1 MRKEFLVERQGKQ
14 FVLYAGL
21 LALGHEQGLMSIRT
35 HLIQIP
41 SETNNR
47 VAICSATV
55 VLEKDGVARE
65 FHGIGDAAPN
75 NVAPAMANCTIRLAE
90 TRAKARALRDAVNVG
105 LASLE
110 ELGDEDVYEGAPERG
125 YVVGSTRGV
134 RSQPARTSSGGG
146 TAYSGANNA
155 SGNSGGGN
163 GSSSGANRNSGS
175 RSHSEAENGKSS
187 SNGQVNPIQLAA
199 ETATRPV
206 PVKSE
211 VHRSAEPTPI
221 PEEMRNPLANP
232 ITEAQMEAIRSLC
245 RRRNID
251 VDAAARER
259 FAGESLSGLT
269 QAQASDLIKTLQA
282 EATSSRSTPA
292 TT

>member
-1 MRKEFLVERQGKQ
+1 MTRRRALLKKEFLVERQGKQ

-41 SETNNR
+41 NESNNR

-55 VLEKDGVARE
+55 VLEKDGVSRE

-105 LASLE
+105 MASLE

-125 YVVGSTRGV
+125 YALGNTRGTRTTPV
-134 RSQPARTSSGGG
+134 RTP
-146 TAYSGANNA
+146 
-155 SGNSGGGN
+155 SGGGN
-163 GSSSGANRNSGS
+163 SYSNGGENNGNSSTGSSRSNGNGS
-175 RSHSEAENGKSS
+175 YIPPGNGKSA
-187 SNGQVNPIQLAA
+187 SNGQAA
-199 ETATRPV
+199 AAQPSVDTTQKPV
-206 PVKSE
+206 STKSD
-211 VHRSAEPTPI
+211 VSRSAEPTPI
-221 PEEMRNPLANP
+221 PAEMRNPLANP
-232 ITEAQMEAIRSLC
+232 ITEAQMDAIRSLG

-251 VDAAARER
+251 VDVAARER
-259 FAGESLSGLT
+259 FAGETLSGLT

-282 EATSSRSTPA
+282 EATNGRTA
-292 TT
+292 

>member
-1 MRKEFLVERQGKQ
+1 MKKEFLVERQGKQ

-41 SETNNR
+41 NESNNR

-55 VLEKDGVARE
+55 VLEKDGVSRE

-105 LASLE
+105 MASLE

-125 YVVGSTRGV
+125 YALGNARGTRSTPV
-134 RSQPARTSSGGG
+134 RTPTGGG
-146 TAYSGANNA
+146 SSYSN
-155 SGNSGGGN
+155 SGNSGGENNGSNSSSTGSSRSNGN
-163 GSSSGANRNSGS
+163 GAHNQPVT
-175 RSHSEAENGKSS
+175 GKSA
-187 SNGQVNPIQLAA
+187 SNGQVSAA
-199 ETATRPV
+199 QPSVDTTQKPV
-206 PVKSE
+206 SAKSDASQ
-211 VHRSAEPTPI
+211 SAEPTPI
-221 PEEMRNPLANP
+221 PAEMRNPLANP
-232 ITEAQMEAIRSLC
+232 ITEAQMDAIRSLG

-251 VDAAARER
+251 VDAAAKER
-259 FAGESLSGLT
+259 FAGETLSGLT

-282 EATSSRSTPA
+282 EATNGRTA
-292 TT
+292 